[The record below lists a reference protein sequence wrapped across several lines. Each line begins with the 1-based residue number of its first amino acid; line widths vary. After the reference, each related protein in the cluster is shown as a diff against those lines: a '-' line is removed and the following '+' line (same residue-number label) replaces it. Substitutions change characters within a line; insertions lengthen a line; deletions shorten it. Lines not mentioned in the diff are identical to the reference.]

1 MVQTLKPER
10 RERLIA
16 AAEEVFARRGYAGAT
31 IAEIARAAGVSAA
44 NVYLYFE
51 NKDALFYE
59 VFSDEFTATFLRL
72 LKKRVAG
79 LVRVKELTALDAEAE
94 GDAQQLLRFWIDNR
108 LKVVTILDRAHGS
121 RHEGFRA
128 LFVAE
133 LMRPTLAKMRADAAG
148 KRLDPRVRFVLE
160 RIFDNTVQMIV
171 SILQQHA
178 EEADIRAAI
187 SAFWSYQ
194 LAGMSGFTKRVTT

>member
-1 MVQTLKPER
+1 M
-10 RERLIA
+10 A

-31 IAEIARAAGVSAA
+31 IAEIARAASVSAT

-59 VFSDEFTATFLRL
+59 VCSEELTATFLRL

-79 LVRVKELTALDAEAE
+79 LARVKDLTALDAESE
-94 GDAQQLLRFWIDNR
+94 GDAQELLRFWIENR

-133 LMRPTLAKMRADAAG
+133 LMRPTLAKLRADAGG
-148 KRLDPRVRFVLE
+148 KRLDARARFVIE
-160 RIFDNTVQMIV
+160 RIFDNTAQMIV
-171 SILQQHA
+171 AILEEYS

-187 SAFWSYQ
+187 SDFWSYQ
-194 LAGMSGFTKRVTT
+194 LAGLSGFTKRVTK